1 VSNLLHT
8 PKLHITAKI
17 DKGYAWKG
25 RDNVGDYLD
34 GMVSIAAY
42 ATQKAHA
49 AMLVITGMPIL
60 EKLRQAGG
68 MKNTTAAGANMTK

>member
-1 VSNLLHT
+1 MHGKAVIMSAIIL
-8 PKLHITAKI
+8 TA
-17 DKGYAWKG
+17 
-25 RDNVGDYLD
+25 L
-34 GMVSIAAY
+34 VSIAAY